1 MICDWWISIHFVCF
15 CVSRFVSCDRDY
27 DWRHWKTQLRRQLL
41 SFRVCM
47 FMKGAV
53 IKMIMIITEIAHP
66 LSGSLSTLLVVKLE
80 FGNVGFWVEGKTG
93 VPQEKPR
100 RARERTNNKLN
111 PNMASKPGF
120 EPRPHWWEAS
130 ALTTAPPSLSK

>member
-1 MICDWWISIHFVCF
+1 
-15 CVSRFVSCDRDY
+15 
-27 DWRHWKTQLRRQLL
+27 
-41 SFRVCM
+41 M

-66 LSGSLSTLLVVKLE
+66 LSGSSSTLLVVKLE
-80 FGNVGFWVEGKTG
+80 FGNVGFLVEGKTG
-93 VPQEKPR
+93 VPQEKPH